1 MNINFGV
8 WSVSVFIAELSA
20 AIRKSD
26 FVELWD
32 IGIGQTYWYIY
43 RYVYIYIYIY
53 IYPCFVHDHSFLVSK
68 ISFDLFFAQKNVN
81 IIMSRHFTE
90 TYYCRKLF
98 FISCNITR
106 MLINPLSL
114 KSYFYFI
121 CNYSLSVFLLF

>member
-1 MNINFGV
+1 M
-8 WSVSVFIAELSA
+8 FIAELSA

-26 FVELWD
+26 FVEHYGTLVSVRHID
-32 IGIGQTYWYIY
+32 IFIDMC
-43 RYVYIYIYIY
+43 IYIYS
-53 IYPCFVHDHSFLVSK
+53 CFVHDHSFLVLK

-90 TYYCRKLF
+90 TTYYCRKLF

-121 CNYSLSVFLLF
+121 CNYSLSVFFTVLDF